1 MRKSL
6 SETRRILIIVTI
18 VEALLLFFFR
28 AGLDRM
34 ILPAVIILIIQV
46 AAYFYL
52 TERFE
57 SMMEEQ
63 AIGVRDAL
71 GVTAEKAFLF
81 GEIGLLMY
89 DDDYVITQMSELFEQ
104 RGLNHV
110 GSKVLSWL
118 PEVDPLIS
126 GQGDTATVQL
136 DERMYEITRR
146 EDEPVLIFRDITE
159 QHNAML
165 SYSEERPVIG
175 IAVLDNYDEVT
186 QYEDDASLSNINAAV
201 RTPLTD
207 YFRERGILLKR
218 ISNSRYYMVLNEKMF
233 SDLVSD
239 HFSILNTIRR
249 SAAKQDLAI
258 SLSMAFARG
267 TERLEELDEIAVKL
281 IDLAQSR
288 GGDQVV
294 VQQAGGEVKY
304 FGGSS
309 EATEKRSH
317 VRVRVMANTFRE
329 LISRSSNVIICGH
342 RNMDFDCVGSAI
354 GVARAATAL
363 NKQVCIIGK
372 TGGIEEK
379 LAKVLAE
386 NAEELNQEVRFVTES
401 EAINQLQAN
410 TLTVMVDH
418 HNIKQSNGSKLLES
432 ASKIAIIDHHR
443 RSTEMGVKPVLVY
456 IEAGASSACEL
467 ITEMMPYISSR
478 IEISELAANIMLAG
492 MTIDTNRFHVRTG
505 ARTFEAA
512 AALRKLGA
520 DPMQVDDYLK
530 DTYDELTLKAS
541 CMSKAKRHDNAIITI
556 PYKDGVLTRSLM
568 SQVADQMLEIQG
580 IDAVFVIADDT
591 EGETAISARSNGKV
605 NVQRIMEAI
614 GGGGHMTAAAVQ
626 RKRCDIDDLERELLE
641 KTEEY
646 FREVRNEGNSEE

>member
-218 ISNSRYYMVLNEKMF
+218 ISNSRYFMVLNEKMF

-239 HFSILNTIRR
+239 HCSILNTIRR
-249 SAAKQDLAI
+249 SAAKQDVAI

-309 EATEKRSH
+309 EATEKRSR

-386 NAEELNQEVRFVTES
+386 NAEELAQEVRFVTES

-541 CMSKAKRHDNAIITI
+541 CMSKAKRHDNAILTI

-580 IDAVFVIADDT
+580 IDAVFVIANDT

-626 RKRCDIDDLERELLE
+626 RKRCDIDELEQELLE

-646 FREVRNEGNSEE
+646 FREVRNEGNTEE

>member
-186 QYEDDASLSNINAAV
+186 QYEDDASLSNINTAV

-249 SAAKQDLAI
+249 SAAKQDVAI
-258 SLSMAFARG
+258 SLSMSFARG

-309 EATEKRSH
+309 EATEKRSR

-512 AALRKLGA
+512 AALRKMGA

-605 NVQRIMEAI
+605 NVQRIMESI

-646 FREVRNEGNSEE
+646 FREVRNEGNTEE

>member
-309 EATEKRSH
+309 EATEKRSR

-580 IDAVFVIADDT
+580 IDAVFVIANDT

>member
-309 EATEKRSH
+309 EATEKRSR

-379 LAKVLAE
+379 LAKVLAK

-512 AALRKLGA
+512 AALRKMGA

>member
-1 MRKSL
+1 
-6 SETRRILIIVTI
+6 VTI

-309 EATEKRSH
+309 EATEKRSR

-512 AALRKLGA
+512 AALRKMGA

>member
-34 ILPAVIILIIQV
+34 ILPAVIILIIQI

-218 ISNSRYYMVLNEKMF
+218 ISNSRYFMVLNEKMF

-249 SAAKQDLAI
+249 SAAKQDVAI

-309 EATEKRSH
+309 EATEKRSR

-467 ITEMMPYISSR
+467 ITEMMPYISFR

-512 AALRKLGA
+512 AALRKMGA

-626 RKRCDIDDLERELLE
+626 RKRCDIDELEQELLE

>member
-1 MRKSL
+1 M
-6 SETRRILIIVTI
+6 
-18 VEALLLFFFR
+18 
-28 AGLDRM
+28 
-34 ILPAVIILIIQV
+34 
-46 AAYFYL
+46 
-52 TERFE
+52 
-57 SMMEEQ
+57 
-63 AIGVRDAL
+63 RDAL
-71 GVTAEKAFLF
+71 GATAQKAYLF
-81 GEIGLLMY
+81 GEVGLLMY
-89 DDDYVITQMSELFEQ
+89 DDDYVITQMSELFEE

-110 GSKVLSWL
+110 GQKVLSWL

-233 SDLVSD
+233 SDLDPD
-239 HFSILNTIRR
+239 HFPILNTIRR

-309 EATEKRSH
+309 EATEKRSR

-512 AALRKLGA
+512 AALRKMGA

>member
-186 QYEDDASLSNINAAV
+186 QYEDDVSLSNINAAV

-218 ISNSRYYMVLNEKMF
+218 ISNSRYFMVLNEKMF

-249 SAAKQDLAI
+249 SAAKQDVAI
-258 SLSMAFARG
+258 SLSMSFARG

-309 EATEKRSH
+309 EATEKRSR

-354 GVARAATAL
+354 GVARAAAAL

-386 NAEELNQEVRFVTES
+386 NAEEIAQEVRFVTES

-418 HNIKQSNGSKLLES
+418 HNIKQSNGSKLLEN

-512 AALRKLGA
+512 AALRKMGA

-591 EGETAISARSNGKV
+591 EGETAISARSNGRV

-626 RKRCDIDDLERELLE
+626 RKRCDIDELEQELLE

>member
-71 GVTAEKAFLF
+71 GVTAEKAYLF

-89 DDDYVITQMSELFEQ
+89 DDDYVITKMSELFEQ

-218 ISNSRYYMVLNEKMF
+218 ISNSRYFMVLNEKMF

-249 SAAKQDLAI
+249 SAAKQDVAI

-309 EATEKRSH
+309 EATEKRSR

-372 TGGIEEK
+372 TGGVEEK

-512 AALRKLGA
+512 AALRKMGA

-646 FREVRNEGNSEE
+646 FREVRNEGNTEE

>member
-18 VEALLLFFFR
+18 VEAMLLFFFR

-218 ISNSRYYMVLNEKMF
+218 ISNSRYFMVLNEKMF

-249 SAAKQDLAI
+249 SAAKQDVAI

-309 EATEKRSH
+309 EATEKRSR

-512 AALRKLGA
+512 AALRKMGA

-541 CMSKAKRHDNAIITI
+541 CMSKAKRHDNAILTI

-568 SQVADQMLEIQG
+568 SQVADQMLDIQG
-580 IDAVFVIADDT
+580 IDAVFVIANDT

>member
-1 MRKSL
+1 MRKNL
-6 SETRRILIIVTI
+6 NEVRRILIIVTI

-34 ILPAVIILIIQV
+34 ILPAVIILIIQI
-46 AAYFYL
+46 AAFVYL

-57 SMMEEQ
+57 SLMEEQ
-63 AIGVRDAL
+63 AIGVREEL
-71 GVTAEKAFLF
+71 GATAEKAYLF
-81 GEIGLLMY
+81 GEVGLLMY
-89 DDDYVITQMSELFEQ
+89 DDDYVITKMSELFEV

-110 GSKVLSWL
+110 GMKVLSWL

-126 GQGDTATVQL
+126 GEGETAIVQL
-136 DERMYEITRR
+136 DERMYEITRS
-146 EDEPVLIFRDITE
+146 EDEPVLIFRDITA
-159 QHNAML
+159 QHNAIL
-165 SYSEERPVIG
+165 SYDEERPVIG

-218 ISNSRYYMVLNEKMF
+218 ISNSRYFMVLNEKMF
-233 SDLVSD
+233 SDLAAD

-249 SAAKQDLAI
+249 SAAKQDVAI
-258 SLSMAFARG
+258 TLSMAFARG
-267 TERLEELDEIAVKL
+267 SERLGELDEIAVKL

-309 EATEKRSH
+309 EAAEKRSR

-354 GVARAATAL
+354 GVARAAAAL

-379 LAKVLAE
+379 LSKVMAE
-386 NAEELNQEVRFVTES
+386 NAEELAQEVRFVTES
-401 EAINQLQAN
+401 EAINQLQPN

-432 ASKIAIIDHHR
+432 ASKVAIIDHHR
-443 RSTEMGVKPVLVY
+443 RSTDMGVQPVLVY

-467 ITEMMPYISSR
+467 ITEMLPYISSR
-478 IEISELAANIMLAG
+478 VEISELAANIMLAG

-512 AALRKLGA
+512 AALRKMGA
-520 DPMQVDDYLK
+520 DPMQVDEYLK
-530 DTYDELTLKAS
+530 DTYDERTLKAS
-541 CMSKAKRHDNAIITI
+541 CMSKAKRHDNAVITV
-556 PYKDGVLTRSLM
+556 PYKEGVLTRSLM
-568 SQVADQMLEIQG
+568 SQVADLMLEIKG
-580 IDAVFVIADDT
+580 VDAVFVIADDT

-605 NVQRIMEAI
+605 NVQMIMEAI
-614 GGGGHMTAAAVQ
+614 GGGGHMTAAAMQ
-626 RKRCDIDDLERELLE
+626 RKRCDIDDLERELLAQVDQ
-641 KTEEY
+641 Y
-646 FREVRNEGNSEE
+646 FKEVRNESDSEE

>member
-309 EATEKRSH
+309 EATEKRSR

-512 AALRKLGA
+512 AALRKMGA

-541 CMSKAKRHDNAIITI
+541 CMSKAKRHDNAILTI

>member
-309 EATEKRSH
+309 EATEKRSR

-512 AALRKLGA
+512 AALRKMGA

-580 IDAVFVIADDT
+580 IDAVFVIANDT

>member
-309 EATEKRSH
+309 EATEKRSR

-626 RKRCDIDDLERELLE
+626 RKRCDIDELERELLAQ
-641 KTEEY
+641 TEEY

>member
-18 VEALLLFFFR
+18 VEAMLLFFFR

-218 ISNSRYYMVLNEKMF
+218 ISNSRYFMVLNEKMF

-249 SAAKQDLAI
+249 SAAKQDVAI

-309 EATEKRSH
+309 EATEKRSR

-386 NAEELNQEVRFVTES
+386 NAEELAQEVRFVTES

-512 AALRKLGA
+512 AALRKMGA

-541 CMSKAKRHDNAIITI
+541 CMSKAKRHDNAILTI

-580 IDAVFVIADDT
+580 IDAVFVIANDT

>member
-309 EATEKRSH
+309 EATEKRSR

>member
-218 ISNSRYYMVLNEKMF
+218 ISNSRYFMVLNEKMF

-249 SAAKQDLAI
+249 SAAKQDVAI

-309 EATEKRSH
+309 EATEKRSR

-386 NAEELNQEVRFVTES
+386 NAEELAQEVRFVTES

-541 CMSKAKRHDNAIITI
+541 CMSKAKRHDNAILTI

-580 IDAVFVIADDT
+580 IDAVFVIANDT

-626 RKRCDIDDLERELLE
+626 RKRCDIDELEQELLE

-646 FREVRNEGNSEE
+646 FREVRNEGNTEE

>member
-18 VEALLLFFFR
+18 VEAMLLFFFR

-218 ISNSRYYMVLNEKMF
+218 ISNSRYFMVLNEKMF

-249 SAAKQDLAI
+249 SAAKQDVAI

-309 EATEKRSH
+309 EATEKRSR

-512 AALRKLGA
+512 AALRKMGA

-541 CMSKAKRHDNAIITI
+541 CMSKAKRHDNAILTI

-580 IDAVFVIADDT
+580 IDAVFVIANDT

>member
-309 EATEKRSH
+309 EATEKRSR

-512 AALRKLGA
+512 AALRKMGA

-580 IDAVFVIADDT
+580 IDAVFVIANDT

-646 FREVRNEGNSEE
+646 FREVRNEGNTEE

>member
-63 AIGVRDAL
+63 AIGVREAL

-218 ISNSRYYMVLNEKMF
+218 ISNSRYYMVLNEKIF

-249 SAAKQDLAI
+249 SAAKQDVAI
-258 SLSMAFARG
+258 SLSMSFARG

-309 EATEKRSH
+309 EATEKRSR

-512 AALRKLGA
+512 AALRKMGA

>member
-309 EATEKRSH
+309 EATEKRSR

-512 AALRKLGA
+512 AALRKMGA

>member
-218 ISNSRYYMVLNEKMF
+218 ISNSRYFMVLNEKMF

-249 SAAKQDLAI
+249 SAAKQDVAI

-309 EATEKRSH
+309 EATEKRSR

-512 AALRKLGA
+512 AALRKMGA

-541 CMSKAKRHDNAIITI
+541 CMSKAKRHDHAILTI

-580 IDAVFVIADDT
+580 IDAVFVIANDT

>member
-1 MRKSL
+1 MKKNL
-6 SETRRILIIVTI
+6 SDLRRILIIVMV
-18 VEALLLFFFR
+18 VEVLLLFFFR

-34 ILPAVIILIIQV
+34 ITPAVIILIIQ
-46 AAYFYL
+46 AAAFVYM

-57 SMMEEQ
+57 ATAEEQ

-71 GVTAEKAFLF
+71 GATAQKAYLF
-81 GEIGLLMY
+81 GEVGLLMY
-89 DDDYVITQMSELFEQ
+89 DDDYVITQMSELFEE

-110 GSKVLSWL
+110 GQKVLSWL

-136 DERMYEITRR
+136 DDRMYEITRR
-146 EDEPVLIFRDITE
+146 EDEPVLIFRDITV

-165 SYSEERPVIG
+165 SYSEERQVIG
-175 IAVLDNYDEVT
+175 IAVLDNYDDAT
-186 QYEDDASLSNINAAV
+186 QYEDDASLSNIDAAV

-207 YFRERGILLKR
+207 YFRDRGILLKR
-218 ISNSRYYMVLNEKMF
+218 ISSSRYYMVLNEKMF
-233 SDLVSD
+233 SDLVAD
-239 HFSILNTIRR
+239 RFSILNTIRR
-249 SAAKQDLAI
+249 SAAKQDVAI
-258 SLSMAFARG
+258 TLSMAFARG
-267 TERLEELDEIAVKL
+267 TEKLNELDEIAVRL

-309 EATEKRSH
+309 EATEKRSR
-317 VRVRVMANTFRE
+317 VRVRVMANTLRE
-329 LISRSSNVIICGH
+329 LISRSSNVVICGH

-354 GVARAATAL
+354 GVARAAVAL

-379 LAKVLAE
+379 LSKVMTD
-386 NAEELNQEVRFVTES
+386 NAEELAQEVRFVTES
-401 EAINQLQAN
+401 EAINQLQPS

-432 ASKIAIIDHHR
+432 ASKVAVIDHHR
-443 RSTEMGVKPVLVY
+443 RSTDMGVRPVLVY

-467 ITEMMPYISSR
+467 ITELLPYISSR

-505 ARTFEAA
+505 VRTFEAA
-512 AALRKLGA
+512 AALRKMGA

-530 DTYDELTLKAS
+530 DTYEEMTLKAS
-541 CMSKAKRHDNAIITI
+541 CMSKAKRHDNAIITV
-556 PYKDGVLTRSLM
+556 PYKDRVLTRSLM
-568 SQVADQMLEIQG
+568 SQVADRMLEVEG
-580 IDAVFVIADDT
+580 VNAVFVIADDT

-605 NVQRIMEAI
+605 NVQLIMEAI

-626 RKRCDIDDLERELLE
+626 RKRCDIDDLERELLAQ
-641 KTEEY
+641 TDQY
-646 FREVRNEGNSEE
+646 FKEVHNEGDSEE

>member
-57 SMMEEQ
+57 SMMEDQ

-218 ISNSRYYMVLNEKMF
+218 ISNSRYFMVLNEKMF

-249 SAAKQDLAI
+249 SAAKQDVAI

-309 EATEKRSH
+309 EATEKRSR

-512 AALRKLGA
+512 AALRKMGA

-541 CMSKAKRHDNAIITI
+541 CMSKAKRHDNAILTI

-568 SQVADQMLEIQG
+568 SQVADQMLDIQG
-580 IDAVFVIADDT
+580 IDAVFVIANDT

-626 RKRCDIDDLERELLE
+626 RKRCDIDELEQELLE

-646 FREVRNEGNSEE
+646 FREVRNEGNTEE

>member
-71 GVTAEKAFLF
+71 GVTAEKTFLF

-218 ISNSRYYMVLNEKMF
+218 ISNSRYFMVLNEKMF

-249 SAAKQDLAI
+249 SAAKQDVAI

-309 EATEKRSH
+309 EATEKRSR

>member
-1 MRKSL
+1 MKKNL
-6 SETRRILIIVTI
+6 SDLRRILVIVMV
-18 VEALLLFFFR
+18 VEVLLLFFFR

-34 ILPAVIILIIQV
+34 ITPAVIILIIQ
-46 AAYFYL
+46 AAAFVYM

-57 SMMEEQ
+57 ATAEEQ

-71 GVTAEKAFLF
+71 GATAQKAYLF
-81 GEIGLLMY
+81 GEVGLLMY
-89 DDDYVITQMSELFEQ
+89 DDDYVITQMSELFEE

-110 GSKVLSWL
+110 GQKVLSWL

-136 DERMYEITRR
+136 DDRMYEITRR
-146 EDEPVLIFRDITE
+146 EDEPVLIFRDITV

-165 SYSEERPVIG
+165 SYNEERQVIG
-175 IAVLDNYDEVT
+175 IAVLDNYDDAT
-186 QYEDDASLSNINAAV
+186 QYEDDASLSNIDAAV

-207 YFRERGILLKR
+207 YFRDRGILLKR
-218 ISNSRYYMVLNEKMF
+218 ISSSRYYMVLNEKMF
-233 SDLVSD
+233 SDLVAD
-239 HFSILNTIRR
+239 RFSILNTIRR
-249 SAAKQDLAI
+249 SAAKQDVAI
-258 SLSMAFARG
+258 TLSMAFARG
-267 TERLEELDEIAVKL
+267 TEKLNELDEIAVRL

-309 EATEKRSH
+309 EATEKRSR
-317 VRVRVMANTFRE
+317 VRVRVMANTLRE
-329 LISRSSNVIICGH
+329 LISRSSNVVICGH

-354 GVARAATAL
+354 GVARAAVAL

-379 LAKVLAE
+379 LSKVMTD
-386 NAEELNQEVRFVTES
+386 NAEELAQEVRFVTES
-401 EAINQLQAN
+401 EAINQLQPS

-432 ASKIAIIDHHR
+432 ASKVAVIDHHR
-443 RSTEMGVKPVLVY
+443 RSTDMGVRPVLVY

-467 ITEMMPYISSR
+467 ITELLPYISSR

-505 ARTFEAA
+505 VRTFEAA
-512 AALRKLGA
+512 AALRKMGA

-530 DTYDELTLKAS
+530 DTYEEMTLKAS
-541 CMSKAKRHDNAIITI
+541 CMSKAKRHDNAIITV
-556 PYKDGVLTRSLM
+556 PYKDRVLTRSLM
-568 SQVADQMLEIQG
+568 SQVADRMLEVEG
-580 IDAVFVIADDT
+580 VNAVFVIADDT

-605 NVQRIMEAI
+605 NVQLIMEAI

-626 RKRCDIDDLERELLE
+626 RKRCDIDDLERELLAQ
-641 KTEEY
+641 TDQY
-646 FREVRNEGNSEE
+646 FKEVHNEGDSEE

>member
-136 DERMYEITRR
+136 DDRMYEITRR

-249 SAAKQDLAI
+249 SAAKQDVAI
-258 SLSMAFARG
+258 SLSMSFARG

-309 EATEKRSH
+309 EATEKRSR

-512 AALRKLGA
+512 AALRKMGA

-580 IDAVFVIADDT
+580 IDAVFVIANDT

>member
-63 AIGVRDAL
+63 AIGVREAL

-218 ISNSRYYMVLNEKMF
+218 ISNSRYYMVLNEKIF

-249 SAAKQDLAI
+249 SAAKQDVAI
-258 SLSMAFARG
+258 SLSMSFARG

-309 EATEKRSH
+309 EATEKRSR

-372 TGGIEEK
+372 TGGVEEK

-512 AALRKLGA
+512 AALRKMGA

>member
-71 GVTAEKAFLF
+71 GATAQKAFLF

-89 DDDYVITQMSELFEQ
+89 DDDYVITQMSELFEE

-118 PEVDPLIS
+118 PEADPLIS

-136 DERMYEITRR
+136 DDRMYEICRR

-186 QYEDDASLSNINAAV
+186 QYEDDASVSNINAAV

-249 SAAKQDLAI
+249 SAAKQDVAI
-258 SLSMAFARG
+258 TLSMSFARG

-309 EATEKRSH
+309 EATEKRSR
-317 VRVRVMANTFRE
+317 VRVRVMANTLRE

-363 NKQVCIIGK
+363 NKQVCIIEK
-372 TGGIEEK
+372 TGGVEEK
-379 LAKVLAE
+379 LSKVLAD
-386 NAEELNQEVRFVTES
+386 NAEELAQEVRFVTES

-443 RSTEMGVKPVLVY
+443 RSTDMGVKPVLVY

-512 AALRKLGA
+512 AALRKMGA

-541 CMSKAKRHDNAIITI
+541 CMAKARRHDNAVLTI
-556 PYKDGVLTRSLM
+556 PYKEKPLTRSLM

-626 RKRCDIDDLERELLE
+626 RKRCDIDELERELLAQ
-641 KTEEY
+641 TEEY
-646 FREVRNEGNSEE
+646 FREVRNEGDSEK

>member
-218 ISNSRYYMVLNEKMF
+218 ISNSRYFMVLNEKMF

-249 SAAKQDLAI
+249 SAAKQDVAI

-309 EATEKRSH
+309 EATEKRSR

-372 TGGIEEK
+372 TGGVEEK

-512 AALRKLGA
+512 AALRKMGA

-605 NVQRIMEAI
+605 NVQWIMEAI

>member
-1 MRKSL
+1 MQKKISDL
-6 SETRRILIIVTI
+6 RRLLIVVVA
-18 VEALLLFFFR
+18 VEAVLLFVLR
-28 AGLDRM
+28 AGLDKG
-34 ILPAVIILIIQV
+34 ILSATIILILQGIIFIYLIDRIDTMSREAATGV
-46 AAYFYL
+46 A
-52 TERFE
+52 E
-57 SMMEEQ
+57 
-63 AIGVRDAL
+63 VL
-71 GVTAEKAFLF
+71 GDSAKEAFLY
-81 GEIGLLMY
+81 GEVGMIMY
-89 DDDYVITQMSELFEQ
+89 DDDYVITWMSELFEA
-104 RGLNHV
+104 RGINRI

-309 EATEKRSH
+309 EATEKRSR

-379 LAKVLAE
+379 LAKVLAK

-512 AALRKLGA
+512 AALRKMGA

-646 FREVRNEGNSEE
+646 FREVRNEGNTEE

>member
-1 MRKSL
+1 MRKNL
-6 SETRRILIIVTI
+6 NELRRILIIVTI

-46 AAYFYL
+46 AAFVYL
-52 TERFE
+52 TERFD
-57 SMMEEQ
+57 SLMEEQ
-63 AIGVRDAL
+63 AIGVREEL
-71 GVTAEKAFLF
+71 GATAEKAYLF

-89 DDDYVITQMSELFEQ
+89 DDDYVITKMSELFEQ

-110 GSKVLSWL
+110 GTKVLSWL

-126 GQGDTATVQL
+126 GEGDTAIVQL
-136 DERMYEITRR
+136 DEKMYEICRS
-146 EDEPVLIFRDITE
+146 EDEPVLIFRDITA
-159 QHNAML
+159 QHNAIL
-165 SYSEERPVIG
+165 SYDEERPVIG

-218 ISNSRYYMVLNEKMF
+218 ISNSRYFMVLNEKMF
-233 SDLVSD
+233 SDLAAD

-249 SAAKQDLAI
+249 SAAKQDVAI
-258 SLSMAFARG
+258 TLSMAFARG
-267 TERLEELDEIAVKL
+267 SERLGELDEIAVKL

-309 EATEKRSH
+309 EAAEKRSR

-354 GVARAATAL
+354 GVARAAAAL

-379 LAKVLAE
+379 LSKVMAE
-386 NAEELNQEVRFVTES
+386 NAEELAQEVRFVTES
-401 EAINQLQAN
+401 EAINQLQPN

-432 ASKIAIIDHHR
+432 ASKVAIIDHHR
-443 RSTEMGVKPVLVY
+443 RSTDMGVQPVLVY

-467 ITEMMPYISSR
+467 ITEMLPYISSR
-478 IEISELAANIMLAG
+478 VEISELAANIMLAG

-520 DPMQVDDYLK
+520 DPMQVDEYLK
-530 DTYDELTLKAS
+530 DTYDERTLKAS
-541 CMSKAKRHDNAIITI
+541 CMSKAKRHNNAVITV

-568 SQVADQMLEIQG
+568 SQVADLMLEIKG
-580 IDAVFVIADDT
+580 VDAVFVIADDT

-605 NVQRIMEAI
+605 NVQMIMEAI
-614 GGGGHMTAAAVQ
+614 GGGGHMTAAAMQ
-626 RKRCDIDDLERELLE
+626 RKRCDIDDLERELLAQVDQ
-641 KTEEY
+641 Y
-646 FREVRNEGNSEE
+646 FKEVRNESDSEK

>member
-1 MRKSL
+1 MRKNL
-6 SETRRILIIVTI
+6 NELRRILIIVTI

-46 AAYFYL
+46 AAFVYL

-57 SMMEEQ
+57 SLMEEQ
-63 AIGVRDAL
+63 AIGVREEL
-71 GVTAEKAFLF
+71 GATAEKAYLF

-89 DDDYVITQMSELFEQ
+89 DDDYVITKMSELFEQ

-110 GSKVLSWL
+110 GTKVLSWL

-126 GQGDTATVQL
+126 GEGDTAIVQL
-136 DERMYEITRR
+136 DEKMYEICRS
-146 EDEPVLIFRDITE
+146 EDEPVLIFRDITA
-159 QHNAML
+159 QHNAIL
-165 SYSEERPVIG
+165 SYDEERPVIG

-218 ISNSRYYMVLNEKMF
+218 ISNSRYFMVLNEKMF
-233 SDLVSD
+233 SDLAAD

-249 SAAKQDLAI
+249 SAAKQDVAI
-258 SLSMAFARG
+258 TLSMAFARG
-267 TERLEELDEIAVKL
+267 SERLGELDEIAVKL

-309 EATEKRSH
+309 EAAEKRSR

-354 GVARAATAL
+354 GVARAAAAL

-379 LAKVLAE
+379 LSKVMAE
-386 NAEELNQEVRFVTES
+386 NAEELAQEVRFVTES
-401 EAINQLQAN
+401 EAINQLQPN

-432 ASKIAIIDHHR
+432 ASKVAIIDHHR
-443 RSTEMGVKPVLVY
+443 RSTDMGVQPVLVY

-467 ITEMMPYISSR
+467 ITEMLPYISSR
-478 IEISELAANIMLAG
+478 VEISELAANIMLAG

-520 DPMQVDDYLK
+520 DPMQVDEYLK
-530 DTYDELTLKAS
+530 DTYDERTLKAS
-541 CMSKAKRHDNAIITI
+541 CMSKAKRYNNAVITV

-568 SQVADQMLEIQG
+568 SQVADLMLEIKG
-580 IDAVFVIADDT
+580 VDAVFVIADDT

-605 NVQRIMEAI
+605 NVQMIMEAI
-614 GGGGHMTAAAVQ
+614 GGGGHMTAAAMQ
-626 RKRCDIDDLERELLE
+626 RKRCDIDDLERELLAQVDQ
-641 KTEEY
+641 Y
-646 FREVRNEGNSEE
+646 FKEVRNESDSEK

>member
-18 VEALLLFFFR
+18 VEAMLLFFFR

-218 ISNSRYYMVLNEKMF
+218 ISNSRYFMVLNEKMF

-249 SAAKQDLAI
+249 SAAKQDVAI

-309 EATEKRSH
+309 EATEKRSR

-386 NAEELNQEVRFVTES
+386 NAEELAQEVRFVTES

-512 AALRKLGA
+512 AALRKMGA

-541 CMSKAKRHDNAIITI
+541 CMSKAKRHDNAILTI

-580 IDAVFVIADDT
+580 IDAVFVIANDT

-626 RKRCDIDDLERELLE
+626 RKRCDIDELEQELLE

>member
-136 DERMYEITRR
+136 DDRMYEITRR

-249 SAAKQDLAI
+249 SAAKQDVAI
-258 SLSMAFARG
+258 SLSMSFARG

-309 EATEKRSH
+309 EATEKRSR

-512 AALRKLGA
+512 AALRKMGA

-626 RKRCDIDDLERELLE
+626 RNRCDIDDLERELLE

>member
-218 ISNSRYYMVLNEKMF
+218 ISNSRYFMVLNEKMF

-309 EATEKRSH
+309 EATEKRSR

-379 LAKVLAE
+379 LAKVLAK

-512 AALRKLGA
+512 AALRKMGA

-626 RKRCDIDDLERELLE
+626 RKRCDIDELEQELLE

-646 FREVRNEGNSEE
+646 FREVRNEGNTEE

>member
-1 MRKSL
+1 
-6 SETRRILIIVTI
+6 
-18 VEALLLFFFR
+18 
-28 AGLDRM
+28 
-34 ILPAVIILIIQV
+34 
-46 AAYFYL
+46 
-52 TERFE
+52 
-57 SMMEEQ
+57 
-63 AIGVRDAL
+63 
-71 GVTAEKAFLF
+71 
-81 GEIGLLMY
+81 
-89 DDDYVITQMSELFEQ
+89 
-104 RGLNHV
+104 
-110 GSKVLSWL
+110 
-118 PEVDPLIS
+118 
-126 GQGDTATVQL
+126 
-136 DERMYEITRR
+136 
-146 EDEPVLIFRDITE
+146 
-159 QHNAML
+159 
-165 SYSEERPVIG
+165 
-175 IAVLDNYDEVT
+175 
-186 QYEDDASLSNINAAV
+186 
-201 RTPLTD
+201 
-207 YFRERGILLKR
+207 
-218 ISNSRYYMVLNEKMF
+218 
-233 SDLVSD
+233 
-239 HFSILNTIRR
+239 
-249 SAAKQDLAI
+249 
-258 SLSMAFARG
+258 MAFARG

-309 EATEKRSH
+309 EATEKRSR

-467 ITEMMPYISSR
+467 ITELMPYISSR

-512 AALRKLGA
+512 AALRKMGA

-541 CMSKAKRHDNAIITI
+541 CMSKAKRHDNAILTI

-580 IDAVFVIADDT
+580 IDAVFVIANDT

-626 RKRCDIDDLERELLE
+626 RKRCDIDELEQELLE

-646 FREVRNEGNSEE
+646 FR